1 MRLEW
6 SRLRILDAVARTG
19 SVNQAAALLHLTGP
33 AVSQQLRRIEQEAGT
48 RVVTPDGRGLRL
60 TDAGRILAGYASRV
74 TELMQRA
81 ENELQHDDEIA
92 GPVRIGAIASSIR
105 DLLTPRLAQLGSA
118 HPDITVSIED
128 GETDDHLQRLSTGH
142 LDIVIAESW
151 ANAPLTLPAGVIST
165 ELMTQSA
172 YATAPSDHWTA
183 SVTEVDLSDL
193 TAETWSTCARGSRDH
208 EALVQAGR
216 SRGVELDVRHFVA
229 DPLTQLSL
237 VARGLALACLAYS
250 TPPADTEKVVFRRLT
265 PTTERTILLLT
276 DDRVPARAVET
287 VRDALLV
294 G

>member
-19 SVNQAAALLHLTGP
+19 SVNQAAVLLHLTGP
-33 AVSQQLRRIEQEAGT
+33 AVSQQLRRIEREAGT
-48 RVVTPDGRGLRL
+48 RVVVADGRGLRL
-60 TDAGRILAGYASRV
+60 TDAGRTLADYARQV

-81 ENELQHDDEIA
+81 ENDLQHDEVT
-92 GPVRIGAIASSIR
+92 GTVKIGAIASSIR
-105 DLLTPRLAQLGSA
+105 DLLTPRLGQLGNA
-118 HPDITVSIED
+118 HPDIAVSIED
-128 GETDDHLQRLSTGH
+128 GETDDHLQRLADGH

-151 ANAPLTLPAGVIST
+151 TNAPLTLPAGVVST
-165 ELMTQSA
+165 ELTRQTA
-172 YATAPSDHWTA
+172 YVAAPSDHWA
-183 SVTEVDLSDL
+183 VSVTEVHIADLA
-193 TAETWSTCARGSRDH
+193 AEVWSTCARDSRDH

-216 SRGVELDVRHFVA
+216 TRGIELEVRHFVA

-237 VARGLALACLAYS
+237 VAGGLALACLPYS
-250 TPPADTEKVVFRRLT
+250 TAPADTDEVVFRRLA

-287 VRDALLV
+287 VRDALLA